1 MKGSILLV
9 DDDYDIRV
17 ILVMVLEREG
27 YTVFPF
33 SDMSESIQSIKEGL
47 KYDLALVDLTMP
59 DRRAPT
65 EDVDDLIRESRS
77 RHPGVPIV
85 TFSAWPDTFPEGNK
99 PGYKRKGVTAHYHKG
114 CADNEL
120 ENLLETIQLH
130 IKR

>member
-17 ILVMVLEREG
+17 SLAKVLEFAG

-33 SDMSESIQSIKEGL
+33 SNMGESIQSIREGL

-65 EDVDDLIRESRS
+65 EDVDDFIRESRS
-77 RHPGVPIV
+77 RHPGIPIV
-85 TFSAWPDTFPEGNK
+85 TFSAWPDTLPEGNK
-99 PGYKRKGVTAHYHKG
+99 PGYKRKGVTAHHHKG
-114 CADNEL
+114 YGDNEL
-120 ENLLETIQLH
+120 ENLLEMIHLH
-130 IKR
+130 IKK